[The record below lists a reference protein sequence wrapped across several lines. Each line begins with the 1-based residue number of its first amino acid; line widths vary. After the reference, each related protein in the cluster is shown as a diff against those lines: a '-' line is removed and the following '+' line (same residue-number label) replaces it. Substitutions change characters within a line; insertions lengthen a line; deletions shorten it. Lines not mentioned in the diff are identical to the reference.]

1 MIGAPG
7 SADPT
12 RESEPRT
19 ERTSVRTTGGA
30 ALGLIAFL
38 LLATPAT
45 ADDPAACSC
54 TCPEPT
60 AAAAPPA
67 SAPAPAS
74 DAGTPEPSALPAKP
88 QRGDLEALA
97 WSYLKQGETERAAEL
112 ADALLAEAPED
123 LAWQRSWTEIIYEA
137 PGRRD
142 EALAAARRLA
152 AERPADADVR
162 RLLARLLSWSG
173 GQDEAM
179 AIYDALLAENPQ
191 DVESLKA
198 RADMARWDHDPLT
211 AERLLKRAAA
221 AAPGDAE
228 IGAALEQIAPEA
240 AQLRASRTDPTLLLL
255 FGLLAVPTALG
266 FASRN
271 LTTTTWAMLLLWVV
285 TLLWA
290 VAHLVA
296 PE

>member
-1 MIGAPG
+1 M
-7 SADPT
+7 
-12 RESEPRT
+12 RETEPRT

-38 LLATPAT
+38 LLATTAT
-45 ADDPAACSC
+45 ADDPAVCSC

-60 AAAAPPA
+60 AAAPPPA
-67 SAPAPAS
+67 AA
-74 DAGTPEPSALPAKP
+74 AGIPDPLVLPAHP

-97 WSYLKQGETERAAEL
+97 WNYLKRGENERAAEL
-112 ADALLAEAPED
+112 ADTLLAEAPDD

-152 AERPADADVR
+152 TERPADADVR

-173 GQDEAM
+173 AQDEAM

-198 RADMARWDHDPLT
+198 RAEMARWDHDPLT
-211 AERLLKRAAA
+211 AERLLRRAAA

-228 IGAALEQIAPEA
+228 IAAALEQIAPEA

-255 FGLLAVPTALG
+255 FGMLVVPTALG

-285 TLLWA
+285 SLLWA
-290 VAHLVA
+290 LAHLVA